1 MNTIRRLGSATLIAG
16 LAAAGL
22 TACNSDDDHTEP
34 VYNEICVDSY
44 DRRVLD
50 YQCDAQVPTY
60 EWWYLPAGTF
70 VGIGQRVTTGNQQR
84 PARVR
89 RAPTTTTVTKTTTA
103 RSTATTAKKTTPKTT
118 RKATPTR
125 TRSTR

>member
-1 MNTIRRLGSATLIAG
+1 MKLTRRVAASALIAG
-16 LAAAGL
+16 LAATGL
-22 TACNSDDDHTEP
+22 TACDSDGNYADP
-34 VYNEICVDSY
+34 IYNEICVDSY
-44 DRRVLD
+44 DRRVVD
-50 YQCDAQVPTY
+50 YQCDAQVPSY

-103 RSTATTAKKTTPKTT
+103 RSTATTAKTTTPKTT

>member
-1 MNTIRRLGSATLIAG
+1 MKHTRRAAAAALIAG
-16 LAAAGL
+16 VAATGL
-22 TACNSDDDHTEP
+22 TACNSDDHTEP

-70 VGIGQRVTTGNQQR
+70 VGIGQRVTTGNHHR
-84 PARVR
+84 PHRVR
-89 RAPTTTTVTKTTTA
+89 RAPTTTTVTRTTTA

-118 RKATPTR
+118 RKTTPTR
-125 TRSTR
+125 TRSAR